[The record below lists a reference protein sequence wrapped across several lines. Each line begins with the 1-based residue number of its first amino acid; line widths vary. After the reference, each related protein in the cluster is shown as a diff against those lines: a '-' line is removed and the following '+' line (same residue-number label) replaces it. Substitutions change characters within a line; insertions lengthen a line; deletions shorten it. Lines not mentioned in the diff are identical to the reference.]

1 MIVARRRL
9 AIATAM
15 ACCAFPLGAQSAVLT
30 GTVVRDSSGAPIA
43 DAEVSIPSLNRST
56 RTNYRGEFRL
66 NALPAGALAVVVRLP
81 GFAPLTDSITF
92 ADGARID
99 REFSLRAQPVT
110 LDTVRT
116 STPERK
122 YISPNLRDFEERRT
136 SGRGGYF
143 IDDSTL
149 RKEQNRPMLNI
160 LMGRIPGLTRVRV
173 PPNRVFVGTAR
184 KCAAGPELLN
194 CKGSNSACPVTLYV
208 DGVRVFDAANSP
220 LPSDVPDLGLFRPE
234 EYAGI
239 EYYPGGASLPAKYGA
254 ASSGCGVLLLWSR
267 ER

>member
-1 MIVARRRL
+1 MISARRVL
-9 AIATAM
+9 GVVIVSAL
-15 ACCAFPLGAQSAVLT
+15 CAFPLGAQSAVLT

-43 DAEVSIPSLNRST
+43 DVEIAIPSLNRST
-56 RTNYRGEFRL
+56 RTNYLGEFRL
-66 NALPAGALAVVVRLP
+66 SALPAGAFAVVVRLP
-81 GFAPLTDSITF
+81 GFAALTDSITF
-92 ADGARID
+92 AAGARVD
-99 REFSLRAQPVT
+99 REFSLRAQAVA

-116 STPERK
+116 SAREQK

-143 IDDSTL
+143 VSDSML

-160 LMGRIPGLTRVRV
+160 LMGYVPGLTRVRV
-173 PPNRVFVGTAR
+173 QNKYYVGTAR
-184 KCAAGPELLN
+184 KCAPGPEFLK
-194 CKGSNSACPVTLYV
+194 CKGGPSACPVTLYV
-208 DGVRVFDAANSP
+208 DGVRVYDAVNSP

-239 EYYPGGASLPAKYGA
+239 EYYPGGASLPAKYSA
-254 ASSGCGVLLLWSR
+254 SSSGCGVLLLGSR